1 MMEYTNNTEYRE
13 CLRLF
18 FNMNSENYKNIDTEW
33 DSETIDEMS
42 YDETSVSTKLNEI
55 YEKTKNNVFF
65 KNIYEIAAAKMI
77 STDYE
82 IGLSVCISYD
92 YFKSFYGCLTEF
104 DKNPQNFNEK
114 TNCYVDIMKKL
125 K

>member
-1 MMEYTNNTEYRE
+1 MK
-13 CLRLF
+13 
-18 FNMNSENYKNIDTEW
+18 SENYKNIDTEW

-114 TNCYVDIMKKL
+114 TDCYVDIMKKL